1 MINAEKRKKKIEK
14 IRKIGKRAKYL
25 EKFGK
30 EKYAE
35 AGFEPAIFPKTK
47 KFWAYRP
54 EQRRRGGLGVRRPA
68 QGHGSPRLTLSRLF
82 LAFFRVSGGFSFFG
96 SRVLQ

>member
-1 MINAEKRKKKIEK
+1 VIYVK
-14 IRKIGKRAKYL
+14 
-25 EKFGK
+25 K
-30 EKYAE
+30 EKTKKVQE
-35 AGFEPAIFPKTK
+35 AGFEPAIFPKT

-82 LAFFRVSGGFSFFG
+82 LAYYRVSGRFWFFEDLACSMAALG
-96 SRVLQ
+96 RL